1 MKIGLVTDSTAD
13 LPQDLAEKNN
23 IHVIPTILIMD
34 GESIE
39 DGSGISRN
47 AFYDKLP
54 TLKSLPT
61 TAAPAVGTFQQVYEK
76 LFQRGYQQILS
87 IHVAGALSG
96 VVNAAYMAAQA
107 FNERVHVMESGQAS
121 MGLGFQALYAAEAIA
136 RGEPLQAV
144 IAYIKNIQKRIRL
157 VAMLDTLEYIRRSG
171 RVSWAKATFGS
182 LLNIKPLVELHE
194 GRVMRIGEAR
204 TRLKGLFRIVE
215 TIKSLPPLD
224 RLAMLHTNAEADI
237 RQILNE
243 LNTKLSAELTHQP
256 PLVVNVTPI
265 IGTHVG
271 PKGVG
276 FVSVTLS

>member
-13 LPQDLAEKNN
+13 LPQNLAEQNS
-23 IHVIPTILIMD
+23 IHIIPTILIMD

-47 AFYDKLP
+47 AFYEKLP

-61 TAAPAVGTFQQVYEK
+61 TAAPAVGTFQQLYEK

-96 VVNAAYMAAQA
+96 VVNAAHMAAQA
-107 FNERVHVMESGQAS
+107 FGDRVHVMESGQAS

-136 RGEPLQAV
+136 RGQPLQAV
-144 IAYIKNIQKRIRL
+144 VAYIKNIQKRIRL

-182 LLNIKPLVELHE
+182 LLNIKPLVELRE

-204 TRLKGLFRIVE
+204 TRLKGLYRIVE

-237 RQILNE
+237 RQLLNE
-243 LNTKLSAELTHQP
+243 LNSKLSAELTHQP

-271 PKGVG
+271 PNGIG
-276 FVSVTLS
+276 FVSVTIS